1 MSTYPGEDPQQ
12 PDQQAEDQQ
21 PPDQQVDQHSGES
34 TSAGTETEPTQPVGY
49 WERKAAEQAR
59 QQPQQGDPDPAAA
72 QGGAMFDPTAA
83 QPPTGWEQG
92 PTTPYEQNPYGQP
105 YPHQPPYPQAYYAPP
120 GYAPPGYAYAPPPY
134 AYPPPGGQSGP
145 PPGAH
150 PGYPP
155 YAFTPPNPNHPQAT
169 LAMVLGICGLGGAL
183 IACGLGLLVSP
194 FAWALGR
201 NALKEIQASRGQLG
215 GESSARTGMV
225 LGIIGTVLLILVVI
239 GIVIFGVLLAVT
251 DTSSGSNV

>member
-1 MSTYPGEDPQQ
+1 VS
-12 PDQQAEDQQ
+12 Q
-21 PPDQQVDQHSGES
+21 PP
-34 TSAGTETEPTQPVGY
+34 AGGY
-49 WERKAAEQAR
+49 PPPE
-59 QQPQQGDPDPAAA
+59 QPQP
-72 QGGAMFDPTAA
+72 GGYPPPA
-83 QPPTGWEQG
+83 QPG
-92 PTTPYEQNPYGQP
+92 PPAGGYPPPAPGYTPPPAYTPPPGPAPGGY
-105 YPHQPPYPQAYYAPP
+105 QPPPAPP
-120 GYAPPGYAYAPPPY
+120 GYAPPPY

-169 LAMVLGICGLGGAL
+169 LALILGICGLGGAL

-251 DTSSGSNV
+251 DTSSGSSI